1 MLTFIFPTFLGM
13 CPNPPDV
20 LLSWIE
26 YFRVPDVFVS
36 VTSYQ
41 ILYIQILFSLD
52 CTITQIQFFC
62 CAVSMCG
69 PLCPPLSLYLSMFT
83 VYPQGG
89 KSSSRLADRTDDVR
103 LLAKTREH
111 VVHSGVGDLGE
122 SRTCLCPHDPTR
134 SQCKGA
140 KNCQDLRLL

>member
-41 ILYIQILFSLD
+41 ILYIYILFNLD

-69 PLCPPLSLYLSMFT
+69 PPLSTSLCISLCLLFT
-83 VYPQGG
+83 HKGG
-89 KSSSRLADRTDDVR
+89 KAPVVLRTGPMTSGFLRRPGSMSFTQGLETWGKV
-103 LLAKTREH
+103 EH
-111 VVHSGVGDLGE
+111 VCAHTIPHGLSAKAP
-122 SRTCLCPHDPTR
+122 RTAR
-134 SQCKGA
+134 I
-140 KNCQDLRLL
+140 